1 MNRGDTMLV
10 ELDYKATLNIPDEE
24 IIDGL
29 NGNYCREKSKIVKEK
44 ILRDLNDLFFDINSP
59 IKGELNFLINGEEI
73 K

>member
-1 MNRGDTMLV
+1 MLV

-44 ILRDLNDLFFDINSP
+44 ILRDLNNIFFDTNSP
-59 IKGELNFLINGEEI
+59 IKGELKFVINGEEI
-73 K
+73 R

>member
-1 MNRGDTMLV
+1 MLV

-24 IIDGL
+24 IMDGL

-44 ILRDLNDLFFDINSP
+44 ILRDLNDIFFDTNSP
-59 IKGELNFLINGEEI
+59 IKGELKFVINGEEI

>member
-1 MNRGDTMLV
+1 MLV

-73 K
+73 R

>member
-1 MNRGDTMLV
+1 MLV

-44 ILRDLNDLFFDINSP
+44 ILRDLNDLFFDTNSP

-73 K
+73 R